1 VSRGDDVSA
10 GGRARARSTFLRRA
24 GLVAAAFGVLALL
37 LLIGG
42 HWILG
47 IVAAVIAVGALWVFR
62 QARTVR

>member
-1 VSRGDDVSA
+1 
-10 GGRARARSTFLRRA
+10 
-24 GLVAAAFGVLALL
+24 LVAAAFGVLALL

>member
-1 VSRGDDVSA
+1 
-10 GGRARARSTFLRRA
+10 
-24 GLVAAAFGVLALL
+24 LVAAAFGVLALL

-47 IVAAVIAVGALWVFR
+47 IVAAVIGVVALWVFL